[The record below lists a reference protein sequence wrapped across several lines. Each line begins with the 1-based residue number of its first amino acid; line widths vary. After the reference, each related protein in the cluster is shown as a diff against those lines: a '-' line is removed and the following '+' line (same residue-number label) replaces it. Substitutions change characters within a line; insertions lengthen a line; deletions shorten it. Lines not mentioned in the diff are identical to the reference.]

1 MPLLRTTPSMRGD
14 VRRGPVALLAVAAVA
29 AACCAAPADDAKSLE
44 QELLAVLRSETPEA
58 DKALAF
64 KGLAVHGSPAC
75 VADVATYLA
84 NERLSSWARIP
95 LEAIPGDEAS
105 AALRAAAA
113 ADTKLASRQ
122 LVGVINSLGI
132 RRDPASVPLLTGRL
146 RDGDPNV
153 AAASAAALAEIGTS
167 EAAAALLPALA
178 AGKPDRE
185 AVAKACV
192 ECGERRVAA
201 GDAAGAV
208 ALFNA
213 VRGADVSEQRRAEA
227 ARATILARGRAG
239 VPLLVELFR
248 APSRR
253 LFNMGLFTAREFAAG
268 PDRDAALAA
277 EVDLALLKTVGGSE
291 PLRGDRAALV
301 IDLLADRNAGG
312 AAPEVQRALLEASAS
327 GESAG
332 RLAAIRAV
340 GRCGDAAAA
349 DRLLDL
355 AGAGDRT
362 VDEAVRQAVAGMT
375 AEGVDD
381 RIVARL
387 DGAAAALPLLV
398 GLVGDRRILA
408 ASAKVQPLAD
418 HADPAVR
425 AVALAALGSIVSL
438 PDLGIL
444 VRCTAQPRDDAEAAA
459 AAAALKEAAVRMADR
474 DGCASVI
481 AEAIGSA
488 GPRGGVLVETLADV
502 GGGTALAAVAAA
514 ATSGDEALQDA
525 ATRVLG
531 KWMTADAAPVLLD
544 LAKTGKAGPYR
555 GRAFKGYVRI
565 ARQFALPEAERAEM
579 CRQALAV
586 AQDPADRKAVI
597 EILVRYPHPATLAV
611 AREAAA
617 LPEVAAEAGAAA
629 AAIESKL
636 AAPAGAK

>member
-14 VRRGPVALLAVAAVA
+14 VRRGPVALVAVAVVA
-29 AACCAAPADDAKSLE
+29 AACHAAPADDAKLRE

-105 AALRAAAA
+105 AALRVAAA

-132 RRDPASVPLLTGRL
+132 RRDAAAVPLLTVRL

-153 AAASAAALAEIGTS
+153 AAASAAALGEIGTS
-167 EAAAALLPALA
+167 EAAAALLTALA
-178 AGKPDRE
+178 AGTPDRE

-192 ECGERRVAA
+192 ECGERRAAA

-208 ALFNA
+208 ALYDA
-213 VRGADVSEQRRAEA
+213 VWGADVSEQRRAEA

-277 EVDLALLKTVGGSE
+277 EVDLALLETVGGSE

-301 IDLLADRNAGG
+301 IDLLADRSAGG

-327 GESAG
+327 GESAV

-362 VDEAVRQAVAGMT
+362 VDAAVRQAVAGMT
-375 AEGVDD
+375 AEGVDG

-408 ASAKVQPLAD
+408 ASSKVQPLAD
-418 HADPAVR
+418 HADPEVR
-425 AVALAALGSIVSL
+425 SVALAALGSIVSL

-474 DGCASVI
+474 DGCAAVI
-481 AEAIGSA
+481 SKAIGSA

-514 ATSGDEALQDA
+514 AASGEEALQDA

-531 KWMTADAAPVLLD
+531 KWMTADAAPVLLE
-544 LAKTGKAGPYR
+544 LAKTGKAGQYR
-555 GRAFKGYVRI
+555 GRALKGYLRI
-565 ARQFALPEAERAEM
+565 ARQFALPEAQRAEM
-579 CRQALAV
+579 CRQALAA
-586 AQDPADRKAVI
+586 AQDPADRKAVV
-597 EILVRYPHPATLAV
+597 EILVRYPHAATLAV

-617 LPEVAAEAGAAA
+617 LPEVAAEAGAAV
-629 AAIESKL
+629 AAIEAKL
-636 AAPAGAK
+636 ATPAGAK